1 MCQKASSRLYVHNN
15 NIDKKVRRSG
25 KLFLVRDI
33 ARHCY
38 DCRAFHP
45 TPQGDTMN
53 KSELIDAVAAKTDL
67 SKAAA
72 GRAVEAVLDVIT
84 ETVAKSD
91 TVSVIGFGTFEAR
104 KRAARNGKN
113 PKTGEA
119 IKIAAT
125 TVPAFKPG
133 KAFKDK
139 VAAKKA
145 KKK

>member
-1 MCQKASSRLYVHNN
+1 
-15 NIDKKVRRSG
+15 
-25 KLFLVRDI
+25 
-33 ARHCY
+33 
-38 DCRAFHP
+38 
-45 TPQGDTMN
+45 MN
-53 KSELIDAVAAKTDL
+53 KSELIDAVAAKTEMT
-67 SKAAA
+67 KAAA
-72 GRAVEAVLDVIT
+72 GRAIEAVLEVIT

-91 TVSVIGFGTFEAR
+91 SVAVIGFGTFEAR

-113 PKTGEA
+113 PKTGEI

-139 VAAKKA
+139 VSTKKPA

>member
-1 MCQKASSRLYVHNN
+1 
-15 NIDKKVRRSG
+15 
-25 KLFLVRDI
+25 
-33 ARHCY
+33 
-38 DCRAFHP
+38 
-45 TPQGDTMN
+45 MN
-53 KSELIDAVAAKTDL
+53 KAELIDAVAAKTDM

-72 GRAVEAVLDVIT
+72 GRAVAAVLEAVV
-84 ETVAKSD
+84 ETVAKHDS
-91 TVSVIGFGTFEAR
+91 VSVIGFGTFEAR

-133 KAFKDK
+133 KAFKEK
-139 VAAKKA
+139 VAAKKGG